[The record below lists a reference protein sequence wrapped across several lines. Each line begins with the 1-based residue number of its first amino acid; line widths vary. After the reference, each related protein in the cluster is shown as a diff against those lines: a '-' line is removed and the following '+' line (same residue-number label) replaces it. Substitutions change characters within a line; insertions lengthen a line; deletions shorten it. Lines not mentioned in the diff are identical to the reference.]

1 MPNLASAKKRM
12 RQDKKKHERNIKV
25 ESELKNLSK
34 KFMTAL
40 AAKKNDEAKK
50 LGATLVSK
58 LDRAR
63 SKNIIHKN
71 TVSRKKARILTKL
84 AKLR

>member
-25 ESELKNLSK
+25 ESELKSLSK
-34 KFMTAL
+34 KFMMAF

-63 SKNIIHKN
+63 SKKIIHKN
-71 TVSRKKARILTKL
+71 TASRKKARILTKL

>member
-1 MPNLASAKKRM
+1 LPNLASAKKRM

-25 ESELKNLSK
+25 KSELKSLSK
-34 KFMTAL
+34 KFMMAL

-50 LGATLVSK
+50 FGATLVSK

-71 TVSRKKARILTKL
+71 TASRKKARILTKL